1 MPNLLTTK
9 QVAEYFGVSP
19 RTVTQKFIKQGL
31 KVIPIGTK
39 DYRFK
44 QEDVEEFAEHLKEL
58 AQEKIIQQNPI
69 PFKRKTKCKT
79 INVDFEKIR
88 INRELN
94 RVV

>member
-1 MPNLLTTK
+1 MLSLLTTK
-9 QVAEYFGVSP
+9 QVMQYFNVKDS
-19 RTVTQKFIKQGL
+19 RTITKFIKQGL
-31 KVIPIGTK
+31 KVIPIGVK

-69 PFKRKTKCKT
+69 PRKHKSKT

-88 INRELN
+88 VNRVLN